1 MQEKK
6 AFIKLIITICI
17 LLHNISAYAQSA
29 CGNVTSIATLECE
42 RSILKGSIDILRK
55 KNVEVQKVRSEII
68 VKKDGYV
75 QEVYGVIDRYPT
87 FKSSQVNES
96 LQRKLQL
103 IQYDDAYI
111 QKLDEIEKSIL
122 IAITRTEFLTERIDT
137 DLKVAR
143 VVGKDTIDKLRSEIK
158 EGMKESIPLSDSL
171 DLSNLTIIPVLTL
184 EEIWLKLRDQKK
196 KNVRVEQ
203 AAEKEREKKEE
214 SRLMQLQAASVAQE
228 KRLAELRDQVGQTEG
243 FIAKQ
248 KAYFD
253 ELKAQEVRLE
263 QAKKDNE
270 QKAKDSQQ
278 NTQSSFHKNE
288 HGHDVFTIVGRSLT
302 AAQEVVCMEEGGYDV
317 NVFTQKT
324 MMNGGVN
331 SYDNIHRLESGRRYT
346 IVLISGR
353 EVAGNRTSKNI
364 QKYAASFGYEIPPA
378 GIMPRIRE
386 VISKKYFEDP
396 DIFSI
401 VGLHEPLSYPDGE
414 IHFLIVYDGPF
425 GGQYLGA
432 STVDRGKKWG
442 DSDVFAFID
451 PKN

>member
-1 MQEKK
+1 MQGGASCKKKK

-203 AAEKEREKKEE
+203 AAEKERENIYI
-214 SRLMQLQAASVAQE
+214 VATFFHTHNF
-228 KRLAELRDQVGQTEG
+228 LRCRKTTPYDREYIMSM
-243 FIAKQ
+243 F
-248 KAYFD
+248 
-253 ELKAQEVRLE
+253 
-263 QAKKDNE
+263 
-270 QKAKDSQQ
+270 
-278 NTQSSFHKNE
+278 
-288 HGHDVFTIVGRSLT
+288 VF
-302 AAQEVVCMEEGGYDV
+302 M
-317 NVFTQKT
+317 K
-324 MMNGGVN
+324 
-331 SYDNIHRLESGRRYT
+331 
-346 IVLISGR
+346 
-353 EVAGNRTSKNI
+353 
-364 QKYAASFGYEIPPA
+364 
-378 GIMPRIRE
+378 
-386 VISKKYFEDP
+386 
-396 DIFSI
+396 
-401 VGLHEPLSYPDGE
+401 
-414 IHFLIVYDGPF
+414 
-425 GGQYLGA
+425 
-432 STVDRGKKWG
+432 
-442 DSDVFAFID
+442 
-451 PKN
+451 